1 MDKEILLNKILENLE
16 EGVHVVD
23 KNGNTI
29 VYNDAM
35 AELEELNKN
44 DVMNKNL
51 MEVMPS
57 LKNESTHLRV
67 LLENKPILNKFQS
80 YFNEKGKK
88 ITTINS
94 TLPIIVDNK
103 TEGTIEIAKNI
114 TKIRELRD
122 KIFDLQGELNEKK
135 KNIRKMYSF
144 KDIRGLSTKINAA
157 KDIAKMASKTSS
169 NVLIIGE
176 SGTGKEL
183 FAQSIHQYSIRKNKP
198 FVIENCAAIPENLLE
213 GLLFGT
219 KKGSFTGAVDREG
232 LFKQADKGTL
242 VLDEISSMP
251 MNLQTKLLRVL
262 QNGSFRSVGGEKE
275 IEVDVRIIAITN
287 EDPLRLI
294 KEGRM
299 REDLFYRLS
308 VINLFVPPLRERKED
323 IDMLTEHFIGQIE
336 QKMLKKIGGISDE
349 VRNFFYSYDW
359 PGNVRELQH
368 LLEGC
373 ANIVGEGKQIKMMNL
388 PYYIRNN
395 TNEEEHSE
403 FDFIDR
409 RLIST
414 MYNEKINLTQY
425 LKQIE
430 DEIIKEALKLTKGNI
445 TKASNILGITRQGLQ
460 YKMKK

>member
-23 KNGNTI
+23 KKGNTI
-29 VYNDAM
+29 VYNNAM
-35 AELEELNKN
+35 AELEELSKA

-80 YFNEKGKK
+80 YFNENGKK
-88 ITTINS
+88 ISTINS
-94 TLPIIVDNK
+94 TLPIIIDNK
-103 TEGTIEIAKNI
+103 IEGTIEIAKNI

-135 KNIRKMYSF
+135 KNNRKMCSF
-144 KDIRGLSTKINAA
+144 RDIIGQSPKINSA

-183 FAQSIHQYSIRKNKP
+183 FAQSIHQHSSRKNKP
-198 FVIENCAAIPENLLE
+198 YIIENCAAIPENLLE

-262 QNGSFRSVGGEKE
+262 QNGSFRSLGGQRE

-287 EDPLRLI
+287 KDPLRLI
-294 KEGRM
+294 KEEKM

-323 IDMLTEHFIGQIE
+323 IGILTEYFTSQIE

-349 VRNFFYSYDW
+349 VRRFFYSYDW

-388 PYYIRNN
+388 PYYIRGN
-395 TNEEEHSE
+395 TDEKEHSE
-403 FDFIDR
+403 LDFIDR
-409 RLIST
+409 RLISK
-414 MYNEKINLTQY
+414 MYNEKVNLAQY
-425 LKQIE
+425 LRQIE
-430 DEIIKEALKLTKGNI
+430 DEIIKEALEITKGNI
-445 TKASNILGITRQGLQ
+445 TKAANILGITRQGLQ
-460 YKMKK
+460 YKIKK

>member
-23 KNGNTI
+23 KKGNTI
-29 VYNDAM
+29 VYNNAM
-35 AELEELNKN
+35 AELEELSKA

-80 YFNEKGKK
+80 YFNENGKK
-88 ITTINS
+88 ISTINS
-94 TLPIIVDNK
+94 TLPIIIDNK
-103 TEGTIEIAKNI
+103 IEGTIEIAKNI

-135 KNIRKMYSF
+135 KNNRKMFSF
-144 KDIRGLSTKINAA
+144 RDIIGQSPKINSA

-183 FAQSIHQYSIRKNKP
+183 FAQSIHQHSSRKNKP
-198 FVIENCAAIPENLLE
+198 YIIENCAAIPENLLE

-262 QNGSFRSVGGEKE
+262 QNGSFRSLGGQRE

-287 EDPLRLI
+287 KDPLRLI
-294 KEGRM
+294 KEGKM

-323 IDMLTEHFIGQIE
+323 IGILTEYFTSQIE

-349 VRNFFYSYDW
+349 VRRFFYSYDW

-388 PYYIRNN
+388 PYYIRGN
-395 TNEEEHSE
+395 TDEKEHSE
-403 FDFIDR
+403 LDFIDR
-409 RLIST
+409 RLISK
-414 MYNEKINLTQY
+414 MYNEKVNLAQY
-425 LKQIE
+425 LRQIE
-430 DEIIKEALKLTKGNI
+430 DEIIKEALEITKGNI
-445 TKASNILGITRQGLQ
+445 TKAANILGITRQGLQ
-460 YKMKK
+460 YKIKK